1 MFSLDGKVSIV
12 TGAGRGIG
20 RSIALGLAESGS
32 DIVICSRTTS
42 ELEELSNEIK
52 KIGKEAFVITCDV
65 TKPESVDTVVKE
77 TIKKYGKIDIL
88 INNAGM
94 TKKHLAENFPVEDWN
109 NILSVNLTGA
119 FVFAKKV
126 GQEMIQQG
134 YGSII
139 NISSVGSD
147 QAITKSVAYTAAKG
161 GLNMLTKNLAVE
173 WAEKGVRVNGIAPS
187 YIETDLVENIKN
199 HRPDFAKDI
208 TNRTPMKRMGKPEEM
223 KGVAVF
229 LASEASSYITGETI
243 FVDGGWTA
251 LGL

>member
-1 MFSLDGKVSIV
+1 
-12 TGAGRGIG
+12 
-20 RSIALGLAESGS
+20 
-32 DIVICSRTTS
+32 
-42 ELEELSNEIK
+42 
-52 KIGKEAFVITCDV
+52 
-65 TKPESVDTVVKE
+65 
-77 TIKKYGKIDIL
+77 
-88 INNAGM
+88 
-94 TKKHLAENFPVEDWN
+94 
-109 NILSVNLTGA
+109 
-119 FVFAKKV
+119 
-126 GQEMIQQG
+126 
-134 YGSII
+134 
-139 NISSVGSD
+139 
-147 QAITKSVAYTAAKG
+147 QAITKSVAYTADKG